1 MLIRLR
7 TLTLILSALL
17 FIIISPASA
26 DEKLT
31 KLPLNFYVFLHDD
44 IPQAQRENISMDYFS
59 WLRKDLESFTHR
71 RVYVNFVHNVAP
83 LTEYAYQG
91 GNLTNIL
98 SGWSDSVKDYA
109 DKNNLPIN
117 RRTKYLLL
125 TNEKINGQT
134 LGIAGQQHYAGI
146 ASLGSYPAAAHEIGH
161 MLGGTHDHSEVLY
174 KDGWWCETNI
184 FPTRVGVRANCYHYS
199 DKNKEAIAAYLSE
212 LP

>member
-7 TLTLILSALL
+7 TLTLALSALL

>member
-146 ASLGSYPAAAHEIGH
+146 ASLGSYPAAAHELGH
-161 MLGGTHDHSEVLY
+161 MFGGTHDHSEVLY

>member
-98 SGWSDSVKDYA
+98 SGWSDSVKNYA

-212 LP
+212 SP

>member
-1 MLIRLR
+1 MLIRSR
-7 TLTLILSALL
+7 TLALTLSALL

-26 DEKLT
+26 DKKLT
-31 KLPLNFYVFLHDD
+31 KMPLNLYVFLHDD
-44 IPQAQRENISMDYFS
+44 IPQALRENISKDYFS

-212 LP
+212 SP

>member
-98 SGWSDSVKDYA
+98 SGWSDSVKNYA

>member
-7 TLTLILSALL
+7 TLTLTLSTLL

-44 IPQAQRENISMDYFS
+44 IPQAQRENIAMDYFS

-212 LP
+212 SP